1 MRRLMIF
8 SLLILALGAG
18 ALPAVRAQTEQYYVV
33 EYEFN
38 WNVTSS
44 YATTGRFWS
53 DAVALSFDDPVHA
66 VVTTGS
72 GSGEN
77 SGAQWGSQSH
87 GSGGIYPSATIGHCY
102 RYFNVGTGAC
112 DASGAAWTTTGTT
125 FVISPPT
132 SITLRYEIIP
142 PGFPT
147 SATATVNITT
157 VYVVLWGIP
166 PFDASFEATPASGP
180 APLTVSFTDTSTGYI
195 VGWGWDFGDGTTS
208 FNQNPMHSYWEN
220 GTYTVTLTVIDILNN
235 MDSFSMDIVV
245 ADPAPSGTLLRPLE
259 RADEVLLFDSA
270 RLALY
275 AEVVGPTLSYEYA
288 PVLIG
293 DDTVGSVNTLHAI
306 SASPGA
312 FVHAVASGTVT
323 SVEPLRWE
331 DCAQISYVEHDGTG
345 VAINTTPPSPENP
358 FCKGAFP
365 RANANPQVDS
375 RLYDFFYIDGVRA
388 FLVEISYDDDDAS
401 ITYVVKDAPEFVQ
414 AGDAISA
421 GCVLG
426 RTMGL
431 NALPTIDNSF
441 ARGLVTLTA
450 AGAAAITT
458 ALSGG
463 VAAAVWAALGSVF
476 GNIALNNVTY
486 PETDYGVAALMYY
499 VDPEQGPLL
508 PLIGATYPT
517 TEDRCNVDAF
527 FSECETS
534 NADLNLDGYGW
545 FTDGNFVEW
554 QNPGVI
560 LHPGESIY
568 QELNLPTGV
577 DLALSVLA
585 APVNGDTAEAAIT
598 LQLGETIQRE
608 TALLSELTRYEI
620 AAALHT
626 PDLGSSYT
634 VKVSNT
640 GRKDVELR
648 YVCAT
653 RGAPNVAPSGCYFA
667 NSSFDY
673 GLQSWTVV
681 EGEVT
686 ELTGALRLR
695 ANAVPRG
702 SISQDVRLL
711 PEEEGVEYTYT
722 LTVESRAFLALPAA
736 TGTYTLKVTYDGVT
750 YDIGAPI
757 DAVGAGYLV
766 MYEKRSVSIP
776 VTTET
781 VGPMVISF
789 VHGDDPAG
797 SLLSI
802 EILDVCLEGPFP
814 GQGGAGWEPA
824 SGCRKNTPPVGSD
837 VGQWTAWHW
846 ANLDNAFQCELFPLL
861 RKTYK
866 RIDDGFTLVGWQAR
880 YWSDSASM
888 TGKWL
893 GTRLFPY
900 LNGHFRNIALGQVT
914 TIEGGGGAGLWD
926 VLLAF
931 ISLIRPVIDLIT
943 STLGT
948 TVTLLLSVI
957 TGVIGF
963 IVSLASQGLSIIQQA
978 TGLLST
984 LISAYNNA
992 PPQSLPGMPSCSVD
1006 PKGHPLCI
1014 AWWVLDNTIFS
1025 GPGALVIPVITGVLS
1040 IHLVLWVVGE
1050 LKRALVETGTGS

>member
-18 ALPAVRAQTEQYYVV
+18 GAAAQEILNENYWLSAPVAISHTRLDSAAAYV
-33 EYEFN
+33 YPGL
-38 WNVTSS
+38 S
-44 YATTGRFWS
+44 YPTGTVGVLLVGSVSGTGTTGGLNRPIFRLKVGGASTWELVY
-53 DAVALSFDDPVHA
+53 DI
-66 VVTTGS
+66 GS
-72 GSGEN
+72 GPIN
-77 SGAQWGSQSH
+77 HYW
-87 GSGGIYPSATIGHCY
+87 
-102 RYFNVGTGAC
+102 
-112 DASGAAWTTTGTT
+112 ASGAASTALANEGYTGVAGFSAGSDVLT
-125 FVISPPT
+125 FSSVSWGHGVT
-132 SITLRYEIIP
+132 Y
-142 PGFPT
+142 
-147 SATATVNITT
+147 TADLNLYYLIDASVNP
-157 VYVVLWGIP
+157 P

-180 APLTVSFTDTSTGYI
+180 APLTVSFTDTSTGDI

-208 FNQNPMHSYWEN
+208 SLYQHPIHVYWEN
-220 GTYTVTLTVIDILNN
+220 GTYPVTLTVHNVDGQT
-235 MDSFSMDIVV
+235 DTFSMDIVV

-275 AEVVGPTLSYEYA
+275 AEAVGPTLRYEYA
-288 PVLIG
+288 PVIIG

-323 SVEPLRWE
+323 SVEPLRWD
-331 DCAQISYVEHDGTG
+331 DCAQISYVEYNEGL
-345 VAINTTPPSPENP
+345 VINTTPPSPENP

-365 RANANPQVDS
+365 RDGVDPQFNAQ
-375 RLYDFFYIDGVRA
+375 LYDFFYIDGVKA
-388 FLVEISYDDDDAS
+388 FLVEVRYGEDDAI

-414 AGDAISA
+414 AGDAITA

-426 RTMGL
+426 RTMAL

-450 AGAAAITT
+450 VGAAAITT

-463 VAAAVWAALGSVF
+463 VAAVFWSVLGGIF
-476 GNIALNNVTY
+476 GNIALNDITY

-499 VDPEQGPLL
+499 VDLEQRPLL
-508 PLIGATYPT
+508 PQIGGTYPT
-517 TEDRCNVDAF
+517 SEDRCGLDAAY
-527 FSECETS
+527 SECETV
-534 NADLNLDGYGW
+534 NADLNMAGYGW

-568 QELNLPTGV
+568 QELNLPTDV

-634 VKVSNT
+634 VRVSNT

-722 LTVESRAFLALPAA
+722 LTVESRAFLALPSA

-750 YDIGAPI
+750 YDIGDPI
-757 DAVGAGYLV
+757 NAVGAGYLV

-824 SGCRKNTPPVGSD
+824 SGCRKNAPPMSSD

-931 ISLIRPVIDLIT
+931 INLIRPVIDLIT